1 MKIPKG
7 RPEKE
12 VLEIINKVASRYAHK
27 FRFGYF
33 EADDIRQEAVIIA
46 MEALERYEEGRP
58 LENFLA
64 VHVKN
69 RLNNFKRDKYYRQS
83 KVDSNTQEK
92 HNNSKKFLMEPL
104 DISNIR
110 DEKEDNMRVEDDFV
124 IDFEQQEVLRIIDQ
138 NLDVSLR
145 SDYLR
150 IKDGVYVPKPRR
162 KQIYEEIDMILRENG
177 YEEGQIF

>member
-7 RPEKE
+7 MTEKE
-12 VLEIINKVASRYAHK
+12 VLRIIDKIAERYAYK

-33 EADDIRQEAVIIA
+33 EADDIRQEAKIIA
-46 MEALERYEEGRP
+46 MEALSRYDETRP

-69 RLNNFKRDKYYRQS
+69 RLNNFKRDKYYRQT
-83 KVDSNTQEK
+83 KTDSNTQEQ
-92 HNNSKKFLMEPL
+92 HNNSKKYLMEPL

-110 DEKEDNMRVEDDFV
+110 DEDEQNMRVADGFV
-124 IDFEQQEVLRIIDQ
+124 KEFEEKEIFNII
-138 NLDVSLR
+138 NETLDVDLR
-145 SDYLR
+145 GDYLR
-150 IKDGVYVPKPRR
+150 MRDGCYVPKPRR
-162 KQIYEEIDMILRENG
+162 EKILEEINNILRENG

>member
-7 RPEKE
+7 MTEKE

-64 VHVKN
+64 VHVKH

>member
-7 RPEKE
+7 MTEKE

>member
-7 RPEKE
+7 MTEKE

-124 IDFEQQEVLRIIDQ
+124 IDFQQQEVLRIIDQ